1 MEEEGKGKKKEIIKT
16 LLIHYS
22 KEYVGN
28 RCQLG
33 FIYTACE
40 NYSNLPIYGYDE
52 TTAYRWVV
60 VMAGWVVDWL
70 LLGI

>member
-1 MEEEGKGKKKEIIKT
+1 MREEGEGKKEKEIIKT

-40 NYSNLPIYGYDE
+40 NYSNFTHL
-52 TTAYRWVV
+52 
-60 VMAGWVVDWL
+60 WL
-70 LLGI
+70 R

>member
-1 MEEEGKGKKKEIIKT
+1 MKESRNTKKEIKSKT

-40 NYSNLPIYGYDE
+40 NYTKLPIYGYDE
-52 TTAYRWVV
+52 TTDYRWVGD
-60 VMAGWVVDWL
+60 GWV
-70 LLGI
+70 G